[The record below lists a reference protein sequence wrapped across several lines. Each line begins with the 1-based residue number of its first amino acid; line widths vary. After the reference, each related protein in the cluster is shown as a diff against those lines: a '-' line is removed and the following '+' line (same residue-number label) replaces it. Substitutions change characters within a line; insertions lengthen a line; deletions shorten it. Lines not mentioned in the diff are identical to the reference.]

1 MDHSPSL
8 PEPLPPILAAALTL
22 LKEGQTDFTMD
33 LLAKTAGVSR
43 ATLYRHY
50 PSRALV
56 LQALQP
62 YVPENLESG
71 ERISAREKVLNVLGS
86 LIDRHGPL
94 ALTMEAV
101 AQAADVNP
109 VTLFRVFGDKDG
121 MVRAWFQER
130 SPRHGALEVLSDLD
144 APVEETLIQLLTV
157 MLEFSAQHAGTIRL
171 LMFGSP
177 EEQIYLEQLRSNQ
190 ESTRSRV
197 VKFLRRQ
204 TELGRLRPHA
214 PELVAIQL
222 VSLAMTVPRFHH
234 HLPLQ
239 DAQQVQQELPRLAQR
254 LVHQLLHGLL
264 PEPPRSQSTG
274 LDSPRSNASS
284 DPHQKE

>member
-1 MDHSPSL
+1 MEHPPSR
-8 PEPLPPILAAALTL
+8 PDPLPPILAAALSL
-22 LKEGQTDFTMD
+22 LQGGETDFTMD

-62 YVPENLESG
+62 HVPEDLETG
-71 ERISAREKVLNVLGS
+71 ERISAREKVLNVLGT

-101 AQAADVNP
+101 AQAAEVNP

-144 APVEETLIQLLTV
+144 APVEETLVRLLTV
-157 MLEFSAQHAGTIRL
+157 MLEFSTHHAGIIRL

-190 ESTRSRV
+190 ESTRSRL
-197 VKFLRRQ
+197 VKYLRRQ
-204 TELGRLRPHA
+204 TELGRVRPHA
-214 PELVAIQL
+214 PELVALQF

-239 DAQQVQQELPRLAQR
+239 NGHTLSSLAQR

-264 PEPPRSQSTG
+264 PEPSPSEST
-274 LDSPRSNASS
+274 AI
-284 DPHQKE
+284 PHQKE